1 MVNKHMKRYLT
12 SSHLGNVDHDH
23 DEILIP
29 LSIPMMDGYNKKK
42 ETSVGD
48 VKKLEPLHL
57 PC

>member
-1 MVNKHMKRYLT
+1 MKRYLT